1 MVAMR
6 SDCDRGLTSVFS
18 DFRKPSLR
26 RELRFC
32 LSLTYSEIF
41 ATSVAERRLGW
52 SGTAS
57 LARPDVTSSVEDLID
72 NGGESSVLDG
82 ETVDK
87 ETNTGLIFCSVVKS
101 IQFAT
106 TTVLVEQNKKVHCY
120 IAGVFP
126 ATVRPF
132 IG

>member
-41 ATSVAERRLGW
+41 ATSAERRLGW

-72 NGGESSVLDG
+72 EGGESSVLDG

-101 IQFAT
+101 IHFAT
-106 TTVLVEQNKKVHCY
+106 TTVRVEQNKIVQCILVSHP
-120 IAGVFP
+120 FP
-126 ATVRPF
+126 
-132 IG
+132 

>member
-6 SDCDRGLTSVFS
+6 SDCDRGLNSVFS

-41 ATSVAERRLGW
+41 ATSAERRLGW

-57 LARPDVTSSVEDLID
+57 LARPDVTSSVEDLTD
-72 NGGESSVLDG
+72 EGGESSVLDG

-87 ETNTGLIFCSVVKS
+87 ETNTG
-101 IQFAT
+101 
-106 TTVLVEQNKKVHCY
+106 
-120 IAGVFP
+120 
-126 ATVRPF
+126 
-132 IG
+132 